1 VKDLIDWCVRRPVS
15 VIMAL
20 AALLLGGVFSF
31 TILPLQKL
39 PEFPFPRVTV
49 ETLYPGLGAED
60 IRSLIT
66 IPVEDALSSVKG
78 LERMRSVSRDGASL
92 TVLDFRWGVDSGSA
106 SVLVREA
113 IDAVYV
119 SLPEG
124 ASKPAV
130 IPGDPDEEAQM
141 IVAVRSQLGGAFA
154 RNLAGFEIRS
164 LLRRVDG
171 VGAIMLS
178 GGDREELAVK
188 LDIERAL
195 SRGLPPAALAEIL
208 AAETSNIPAGNAR
221 EGDKELVVVSQGR
234 PATEAELDQL
244 ILPSRN
250 GSFVIGDIGSLNRS
264 AAKKES
270 VFIAAG
276 GRSGV
281 DDQGDVDD
289 RGGVFAKEYV
299 ALEIFRRPGAD
310 PVKLSRELRK
320 VVTEAAVSFGRD
332 AEIRILYDDA
342 ASIVPGIQKLFVSVI
357 LGTAAVMIVLFLT
370 LRNLRYSVLAGLSL
384 PFSMAASLTALALLG
399 RSLNNMSL
407 SGIALGI
414 GLVSDTSVIILDL
427 LHRSFAGKE
436 KPSYSELSAKAASVA
451 ASSFG
456 GTATTAVVFIP
467 VVFLPGP
474 LGSLFGDLSI
484 SLVVSILAGWIYAQ
498 FVLPSL
504 FSMSWCL
511 RVRPSSSSLF
521 NFSGYA
527 PLLRRCLQKPASVLV
542 ITLLFCLAG
551 FSLLMTRPVGFVSA
565 DAASEIEALLNFPA
579 GTNME
584 SIAAEAS
591 VLGEQLAQLPNIT
604 SVFGRAG
611 SEEEDAV
618 RRSDPDYRK
627 ETFCFRCILTSK
639 ADPAAALASVT
650 ALLENQRYETLA
662 RFPQDKTEKI
672 LALSSASVIAVKGR
686 DRGEAESRAAEAEEL
701 IRQSGYAAALTRHP
715 AGFRPEIRVLP
726 DREALAYA
734 GLSVVEIARALYAAA
749 EGLEAGELELEGK
762 PLAIKV
768 SAGELPELELLPI
781 TLTENG
787 PVFAGSVARFENRSA
802 AAALARLDRSDTL
815 YVEAAPQ
822 AGKQKAL
829 TAFLASLCNK
839 ESAGGVE
846 RADQSAFA
854 RYRSSLILTVIL
866 VLLLLY
872 LTMGAEFESFTLPLV
887 LMLAIP
893 FSLAGAGPALLIC
906 GAGLDSSSVLALMVL
921 FGLSVNSGM
930 VLYELALEKTTL
942 GIPVETA
949 VCEAAAE
956 RFRPVLT
963 TALTTV
969 FALLP
974 LVLSPLGAKEHS
986 MAAAMLGGIA
996 ASTALTVFALP
1007 PVLVRFLRYKEKNLP
1022 RTSTN
1027 QHEQCEGQREQHGEK
1042 RGQRKRRSY
1051 DDAR

>member
-31 TILPLQKL
+31 SILPLQKL

-92 TVLDFRWGVDSGSA
+92 TVLDFRWGVDSGAA

-130 IPGDPDEEAQM
+130 IPGDPDEDAQM

-154 RNLAGFEIRS
+154 RNLAGYEIRS

-188 LDIERAL
+188 INIERAL

-250 GSFVIGDIGSLNRS
+250 GSFVIGDVGSLNRS

-270 VFIAAG
+270 VFISAG

-281 DDQGDVDD
+281 DEQGDADD
-289 RGGVFAKEYV
+289 RGGAYAKEYV

-310 PVKLSRELRK
+310 PVKLSRDLRK
-320 VVTEAAVSFGRD
+320 AVTEAAVSFGRD

-342 ASIVPGIQKLFVSVI
+342 ASIVPGIQKLFISVI
-357 LGTAAVMIVLFLT
+357 LGTAAVMVVLFLT
-370 LRNLRYSVLAGLSL
+370 LKNLRYSVLAGLSL

-484 SLVVSILAGWIYAQ
+484 ALVVSILAGWVYAQ

-504 FSMSWCL
+504 FSAFF
-511 RVRPSSSSLF
+511 RVIRGPSSFF

-527 PLLRRCLQKPASVLV
+527 PLLRRCLQKPLSVLV

-565 DAASEIEALLNFPA
+565 DAASEIEALLNFPP

-591 VLGEQLAQLPNIT
+591 VLGEQLAQLPNIA

-627 ETFCFRCILTSK
+627 ETFCFRCILDPK
-639 ADPAAALASVT
+639 ADPAATLASVT

-686 DRGEAESRAAEAEEL
+686 DRGEVENRAAEAEAL
-701 IRQSGYAAALTRHP
+701 IRQSGYAAALTCHP

-768 SAGELPELELLPI
+768 SARELPELELLPI

-787 PVFAGSVARFENRSA
+787 PVFAGSVARFENREA
-802 AAALARLDRSDTL
+802 AAAMARLDRSDTL

-839 ESAGGVE
+839 ESASGVE

-930 VLYELALEKTTL
+930 VLYELALEKTTQ
-942 GIPVETA
+942 GVPVETA
-949 VCEAAAE
+949 VCDAAAE

-1007 PVLVRFLRYKEKNLP
+1007 PVLVRFLRYK
-1022 RTSTN
+1022 
-1027 QHEQCEGQREQHGEK
+1027 
-1042 RGQRKRRSY
+1042 RRSY

>member
-1 VKDLIDWCVRRPVS
+1 MKDLIDWCVRRPVS

-20 AALLLGGVFSF
+20 TALLLGGVFSF
-31 TILPLQKL
+31 SILPLQKL

-130 IPGDPDEEAQM
+130 IPGDPDEDAQM
-141 IVAVRSQLGGAFA
+141 IVAVRSPLGGAFA
-154 RNLAGFEIRS
+154 RNLAGYEIRS

-188 LDIERAL
+188 LDISRAL
-195 SRGLPPAALAEIL
+195 SRGLPPSALAEIIS
-208 AAETSNIPAGNAR
+208 AETANIPAGNAR

-250 GSFVIGDIGSLNRS
+250 GSFVIGDVGSLNRS
-264 AAKKES
+264 SAKKDS

-276 GRSGV
+276 I
-281 DDQGDVDD
+281 DDQGDAYN
-289 RGGVFAKEYV
+289 GEYV

-310 PVKLSRELRK
+310 PVKLSRDLRK
-320 VVTEAAVSFGRD
+320 AVTEAVVSFGRD

-370 LRNLRYSVLAGLSL
+370 LKNLRYSVLAGLSL
-384 PFSMAASLTALALLG
+384 PFSMAASLTALSLLG

-427 LHRSFAGKE
+427 LHRSFGGKE
-436 KPSYSELSAKAASVA
+436 KPSHATLSAKAASVA

-456 GTATTAVVFIP
+456 GTATTVVVFMP

-484 SLVVSILAGWIYAQ
+484 SLVVSILAGWVYAQ
-498 FVLPSL
+498 FVLPALFGLFKHEEKPRSFTEFNRERGRKGKIKDKKEESKQFFFSSYSVYLRGFLSSNSL
-504 FSMSWCL
+504 WY
-511 RVRPSSSSLF
+511 PS
-521 NFSGYA
+521 
-527 PLLRRCLQKPASVLV
+527 LLQRCLQRPLSVLV

-551 FSLLMTRPVGFVSA
+551 FSLLLTRPAGFVSA
-565 DAASEIEALLNFPA
+565 DAATEIEALLNFPA

-591 VLGEQLAQLPNIT
+591 VLGEQLAQLPNVA

-611 SEEEDAV
+611 SEEDDAV

-627 ETFCFRCILTSK
+627 ETFCFRCILDSK
-639 ADPAAALASVT
+639 ADPAVALASVT
-650 ALLENQRYETLA
+650 ALLENQRYDALA

-686 DRGEAESRAAEAEEL
+686 DRGEAESRAAEAEAL
-701 IRQSGYAAALTRHP
+701 IRQSGYAAALTLHP
-715 AGFRPEIRVLP
+715 AGSRPEIRVLP

-762 PLAIKV
+762 PLTVKV
-768 SAGELPELELLPI
+768 SALELPELELLPI

-822 AGKQKAL
+822 AGRAKAL

-839 ESAGGVE
+839 ESANGIE

-930 VLYELALEKTTL
+930 VLYELALEKIVL
-942 GIPVETA
+942 GVPAETA
-949 VCEAAAE
+949 VSEAAAE
-956 RFRPVLT
+956 RFRPVIT

-974 LVLSPLGAKEHS
+974 LALSPLGAKEHS
-986 MAAAMLGGIA
+986 MAAAMLGGIT

-1007 PVLVRFLRYKEKNLP
+1007 PVLIRFLR
-1022 RTSTN
+1022 
-1027 QHEQCEGQREQHGEK
+1027 
-1042 RGQRKRRSY
+1042 RGY
-1051 DDAR
+1051 EDA

>member
-1 VKDLIDWCVRRPVS
+1 VKNLIDWCVRRPVS

-20 AALLLGGVFSF
+20 TALLLGGIFSF
-31 TILPLQKL
+31 SMLPLQRL

-141 IVAVRSQLGGAFA
+141 IVAVRSHLGGAFA
-154 RNLAGFEIRS
+154 RNLAGYEIRS

-188 LDIERAL
+188 INIDRAL
-195 SRGLPPAALAEIL
+195 SRGLPPAALAEII
-208 AAETSNIPAGNAR
+208 AAETANIPAGNAR

-234 PATEAELDQL
+234 PETEAELERL

-270 VFIAAG
+270 VFIAAA
-276 GRSGV
+276 V
-281 DDQGDVDD
+281 DDQGDAHA
-289 RGGVFAKEYV
+289 REYV

-310 PVKLSRELRK
+310 PVKLSRDLRK
-320 VVTEAAVSFGRD
+320 VVTDAAVSFGRD
-332 AEIRILYDDA
+332 AEIVIIYDDA

-370 LRNLRYSVLAGLSL
+370 LKNLRYSVLAGLSL

-436 KPSYSELSAKAASVA
+436 KPSHAELSAKAASVA

-484 SLVVSILAGWIYAQ
+484 ALVVSILAGWIYAQ
-498 FVLPSL
+498 FVLPALFGLLSTEGHGGRKMKNLSTDDTEIHGRGRSL
-504 FSMSWCL
+504 KTFLLPIRVNPCNPWTDFSW
-511 RVRPSSSSLF
+511 
-521 NFSGYA
+521 YA
-527 PLLRRCLQKPASVLV
+527 PLLHRCLQRPASVLV

-565 DAASEIEALLNFPA
+565 DAATEIEALLNFPA

-591 VLGEQLAQLPNIT
+591 VLGEQLSQLPGIA

-627 ETFCFRCILTSK
+627 ETFSFRCILAPK
-639 ADPAAALASVT
+639 AEPAAALASVA
-650 ALLENQRYETLA
+650 ALLENQRYDALA

-686 DRGEAESRAAEAEEL
+686 DPGEAESRAAEAEAL

-762 PLAIKV
+762 PLTVKV
-768 SAGELPELELLPI
+768 SALELPELELLPI
-781 TLTENG
+781 ALTENG
-787 PVFAGSVARFENRSA
+787 PVFAGSVARFENREA
-802 AAALARLDRSDTL
+802 AAAVARLDRSDTL

-822 AGKQKAL
+822 AGREKAL

-839 ESAGGVE
+839 ESASGVE

-906 GAGLDSSSVLALMVL
+906 GAGLDSSSVLGLMVL

-930 VLYELALEKTTL
+930 VLYEFALEKIAL
-942 GIPVETA
+942 GVPVETA

-986 MAAAMLGGIA
+986 MAAAMLGGII

-1007 PVLVRFLRYKEKNLP
+1007 PVLVRFLRYKRGK
-1022 RTSTN
+1022 
-1027 QHEQCEGQREQHGEK
+1027 EQSNPCNAEEL
-1042 RGQRKRRSY
+1042 
-1051 DDAR
+1051 